1 MTSKGKGGDSKADTT
16 TMYVELSKLQQCGDH
31 EKAVRVCNK
40 ILNSCPKDETA
51 FHCKMVNLLQ
61 LGKFK
66 EALLQ
71 MDTQAALAEM
81 VDLSFEKA
89 YCLYK
94 ENRYSDA
101 LAVLDL
107 AGSSTALKHK
117 ELRAQI
123 FYRMERYKECMSVYR
138 DIIKNTAVGDDDF
151 EVERMTNLAAVVVH
165 LNAAGENAQLGP
177 EASSGGDSY
186 EMTYNKACC
195 LLANG
200 QFKEAEDLLKAA
212 EKNCLDFLK
221 KEANDEELDQEEVDQ
236 ETGIIRAQRAYAIQ
250 KQGLADR
257 EKEAQTIYNSVL
269 KSKPSDIGLV
279 AVASNNLIVINK
291 DQNIFDSRKK
301 IKAATVEGLE
311 NKLTKV
317 QRSEIAMNN
326 ALLTMYTNQVDHCR
340 GLVKGLVSNGAL
352 TQAEGDM
359 IIAGAFSRSGRTKD
373 AIDLVLL
380 PGRTLVKD
388 IERALIAAQILL
400 EKGDKKEALVV
411 LSALPDASKFRS
423 GILSAMVTLF
433 LALEDRAGA
442 AQVLKAAVNYQQSN
456 KGNET
461 MSAVVWRKTAEF
473 HLSGDEPSVAAH
485 SLEELLKIE
494 PNNLQTQAQLV
505 LAYAKFDL
513 SKALAV
519 SKKLPKFSYQSSSV
533 VDIDV
538 LEESSFVSTKY
549 AKAKKGGADGGPMSP
564 KARSAV
570 AVSDEAAAKKKKKP
584 KKNKKRLPK
593 NLNVE
598 PDPERWLPKRERTG
612 YRKPRKNR
620 RKGEEKFVGAQG
632 SAVTGSA
639 GADAFDYSN
648 KKASVN
654 ASPQPGKS
662 ENAAAASA
670 PPPGPRQQ
678 QRKPQPKKKGKSGK
692 NRF

>member
-1 MTSKGKGGDSKADTT
+1 MTGKGKGGDSKADTS
-16 TMYVELSKLQQCGDH
+16 TMYVELSKLQECGEH

-66 EALLQ
+66 DALLQ
-71 MDTQAALAEM
+71 METQAALAEM

-94 ENRYSDA
+94 ENRYGAA
-101 LAVLDL
+101 LAVLDMAARTTP
-107 AGSSTALKHK
+107 AGLKHK

-151 EVERMTNLAAVVVH
+151 ELERMTNLAAVVVH
-165 LNAAGENAQLGP
+165 LNAQGEPQPVP
-177 EASSGGDSY
+177 ETTAPGDDTY
-186 EMTYNKACC
+186 EMIYNKACC

-200 QFKEAEDLLKAA
+200 EFQEAEELLKAA

-250 KQGLADR
+250 KQGTPDR
-257 EKEAQTIYNSVL
+257 EKEAQSIYNSVL
-269 KSKPSDIGLV
+269 KSKPTDIGLV

-311 NKLTKV
+311 NKLTKG

-326 ALLTMYTNQVDHCR
+326 ALLTMYTNQVDLCKD
-340 GLVKGLVSNGAL
+340 LIKGLVASGAL

-359 IIAGAFSRSGRTKD
+359 IVAGAFSRSGRTKD
-373 AIDLVLL
+373 AIDLVLGA
-380 PGRTLVKD
+380 GRANVKD
-388 IERALIAAQILL
+388 MEKALIAAQILL
-400 EKGDKKEALVV
+400 EKGDKKEALEV
-411 LSALPDASKFRS
+411 LSSLPDASKFRS
-423 GILSAMVTLF
+423 GVLSTMVTLC
-433 LALEDRAGA
+433 LALEDRPGA
-442 AQVLKAAVNYQQSN
+442 AEILKSAVNYQQKKS
-456 KGNET
+456 GNET

-485 SLEELLKIE
+485 SLEELLKME

-513 SKALAV
+513 AKALAV
-519 SKKLPKFSYQSSSV
+519 SKKLPKFSYQGSV
-533 VDIDV
+533 VDIEA

-549 AKAKKGGADGGPMSP
+549 AKAKKVGGADGPMSP
-564 KARSAV
+564 KARATA
-570 AVSDEAAAKKKKKP
+570 AVSDEAAAKKKKKS

-598 PDPERWLPKRERTG
+598 PDPERWIPKRERVG

-632 SAVTGSA
+632 SATGA
-639 GADAFDYSN
+639 ADAFDYSQ
-648 KKASVN
+648 KKVSVT

-662 ENAAAASA
+662 EATTSPAAPA
-670 PPPGPRQQ
+670 PGPRQQ
-678 QRKPQPKKKGKSGK
+678 RGKPQPKKKSKSGK